1 MQPPNSLIA
10 LGVSAVVAASAIGV
24 SPAAAEPGI
33 SHRQSP
39 AKRETTQTNL
49 PSEPAPDS
57 ANAASSSEQPSPV
70 HQPDSTASSSEP
82 VVSLQDS
89 DALRR
94 SDQLLDRFQTETRIQ
109 QRLNQSQFR
118 TYDRPLSPQPNP
130 LQMEQMMQQISL
142 PDAQN
147 PAIDT
152 NPSRTLDRLQFE
164 QRVRQRLQAPEPEP
178 QSAVSAQPA
187 ASTTAN
193 APDHS
198 TNSTASETPEAAS
211 PAEASPPLAQTSA
224 AVESPSEAKSSP
236 SLNPASS
243 QAEHQNQPTESAQAN
258 PPAAEPRPRRVSRGY
273 ASRTVRTRAAANSPA
288 ADQAEASSTESAAA
302 TEATANQTDAKVPQP
317 TESAES
323 AEPMAIEPSPESGP
337 DPDPESAVS
346 EAVSET
352 VSETVAET
360 TATDPTQEAAQAEP
374 TATEASAT
382 ETVAEEAVKTDE
394 TGQIEQPATES
405 TATQP
410 TGPESA
416 ETGSAETEA
425 SATEQPAEAPTS
437 EAEAEAQPVDR
448 ETRRKRRQARRRAE
462 TAQTETQTETAPT
475 ETIPAPVAPP
485 TDTTPPPADS
495 LPTIPF
501 DPNPT
506 DGQTDGQAPG
516 TSLIPGDNEPAP
528 EYLDPNPNPLAFPTE
543 ADEVELVGT
552 QPITL
557 RQAVELALRN
567 NSELRQAQFQLE
579 RAQAQLRE
587 RLASN
592 LPTLDANA
600 RFEQSGTENVVRSPE
615 TTGVDP
621 TTGEQI
627 TTGGD
632 LVRNYQDSTLLGT
645 GIQLNYN
652 VFTSGRRPALIEAA
666 QSQVRLQQLD
676 IERQTEQLILETTG
690 DYYDLQQAGAQ
701 VNIFSANLAQAEQS
715 LRDAQALERAG
726 VGTRFDVL
734 QAEVDVANA
743 RQRLTQQL
751 SDLEVARRQL
761 AQRLN
766 ISQTVN
772 VSAADPIEVA
782 GVWDLGLEESIVQ
795 AYKNRVELEQ
805 QLVQREISQQERRAA
820 LAQLGPQVS
829 FVGNFNVTNNLDNDA
844 FLDSFGYN
852 YSLALQ
858 ASLALFDGGL
868 ARAQANQAESNIS
881 IAEAEFENVQ
891 DQIRLDVE
899 RGFSQLNASF
909 ANIQTTA
916 LAVEQ
921 ATEALRLARL
931 RFQAGVGTQT
941 DVLRQQA
948 VLAEAQVNN
957 LSAILDYNRALA
969 VLRRAVSNYPEG
981 FLNDQP

>member
-57 ANAASSSEQPSPV
+57 ANAASSSEQPSPA
-70 HQPDSTASSSEP
+70 HQPDSAASSSEP
-82 VVSLQDS
+82 AVSLQDS

-164 QRVRQRLQAPEPEP
+164 QRVRQRLQAPEP

-198 TNSTASETPEAAS
+198 TNSTGSETPAATS

-224 AVESPSEAKSSP
+224 AVESPSEAKSRP
-236 SLNPASS
+236 SLNPTSN
-243 QAEHQNQPTESAQAN
+243 QAEHQNQPTESAWAD
-258 PPAAEPRPRRVSRGY
+258 PPVAEPQPRRVSRGY
-273 ASRTVRTRAAANSPA
+273 ASRTARTRAAANSPA
-288 ADQAEASSTESAAA
+288 ADQAEASPTEPAAA
-302 TEATANQTDAKVPQP
+302 TEATANQTDANVPQP

-346 EAVSET
+346 EAVSEP

-382 ETVAEEAVKTDE
+382 DTV
-394 TGQIEQPATES
+394 
-405 TATQP
+405 
-410 TGPESA
+410 
-416 ETGSAETEA
+416 
-425 SATEQPAEAPTS
+425 AEAPTS
-437 EAEAEAQPVDR
+437 QAEAEQETNVTPEAEAQPVDR